1 MFGSYPQNAYICS
14 RKLINNFQIT
24 KKMEKNYSEKTPI
37 RATLKEMEVGD
48 LVHFPKSRTSV
59 IRSTTSTLNLELDR
73 KYVSRLNRETMT
85 IDVTREA

>member
-1 MFGSYPQNAYICS
+1 
-14 RKLINNFQIT
+14 
-24 KKMEKNYSEKTPI
+24 MEKNYSEKTPI

-48 LVHFPKSRTSV
+48 LAHFPVSRTSV
-59 IRSTTSTLNLELDR
+59 IRSTTSTLNLELQR

>member
-1 MFGSYPQNAYICS
+1 
-14 RKLINNFQIT
+14 
-24 KKMEKNYSEKTPI
+24 MEKNYSEKTPI

-48 LVHFPKSRTSV
+48 LVHFPVSRTSV
-59 IRSTTSTLNLELDR
+59 IRSTTSTLNLELQR